1 MQFVS
6 EKMVKLFLNY
16 DQQNF
21 NRMSMKR
28 TELFKRKPQLWK
40 NVTGN
45 WCVISVDLTR
55 AHSLVNLLRPKHQ
68 NKRTETV
75 LEPGR

>member
-1 MQFVS
+1 MYLIQFVS

-28 TELFKRKPQLWK
+28 TELFKRKPQL
-40 NVTGN
+40 
-45 WCVISVDLTR
+45 
-55 AHSLVNLLRPKHQ
+55 
-68 NKRTETV
+68 
-75 LEPGR
+75 